1 MLWQGVEHATPER
14 RLIARQE
21 LENIRRVIAEMPPT
35 SRNVFYLSRFEGK
48 TQREIARQ
56 LGISRTT
63 VEKHMRKI
71 LDCLAAARDA

>member
-1 MLWQGVEHATPER
+1 MSL
-14 RLIARQE
+14 
-21 LENIRRVIAEMPPT
+21 T

-71 LDCLAAARDA
+71 LDRLAAARDA